1 MQMMYVFG
9 DHELDPARFQL
20 RHCDLP
26 VPVQPKVL
34 RLLLYLVL
42 HRERAVPQRELLA
55 ALWPTETVCRESVK
69 RAVAAARR
77 ALGERSGKESSIRT
91 ARGHGYQF
99 VQLVEIVRVASVDAS
114 PRHAQSSS
122 VSTSTPLSLT

>member
-1 MQMMYVFG
+1 MQMTYVFG

-42 HRERAVPQRELLA
+42 HRERAVPKQELLT
-55 ALWPTETVCRESVK
+55 ALWPAETVCRESIK

-77 ALGERSGKESSIRT
+77 ALGERGGQESSIRT

-99 VQLVEIVRVASVDAS
+99 VQLVEVVRVASLDAS
-114 PRHAQSSS
+114 ARYPQSSS
-122 VSTSTPLSLT
+122 VSTSTPVSVT